1 MPYSKEEVKSGML
14 ISAAL
19 ALLLGL
25 TFTVG
30 NFSRGVT
37 QTCKTRFGYVNSLK
51 KNAPVYYAGHE
62 VGRVLDIAVEVGQE
76 KPVVVTLQIPKSI
89 ILREDSHAFVDTMGL
104 MGEKFVEL
112 VPGSSGA
119 PALKTDAEIL
129 STDPV
134 RMYLLMQK
142 MDSLATQMQSM
153 MDSLDPMLH
162 THGEEISKIISN
174 IHETSANLRDMT
186 GDLKFRPWRLVR
198 KG

>member
-14 ISAAL
+14 ITATL

-25 TFTVG
+25 TFTIG
-30 NFSRGVT
+30 NFTRGST

-76 KPVVVTLQIPKSI
+76 KPIVVSLQIPKGI

-119 PALKTDAEIL
+119 PALRTDEEIP

-142 MDSLATQMQSM
+142 MDSLASHMQTM
-153 MDSLDPMLH
+153 MNTLDPMLH
-162 THGEEISKIISN
+162 THEEEISKIITN

-186 GDLKFRPWRLVR
+186 QELKFRPWRLVR
-198 KG
+198 KS